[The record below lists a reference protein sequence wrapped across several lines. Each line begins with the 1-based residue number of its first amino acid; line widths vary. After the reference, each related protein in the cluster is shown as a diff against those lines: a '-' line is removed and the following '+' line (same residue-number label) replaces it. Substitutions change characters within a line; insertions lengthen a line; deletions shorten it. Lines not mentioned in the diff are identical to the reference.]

1 MATIARRRLR
11 GGAAT
16 VALSGPAA
24 GLLDACAGGGS
35 GAPDQTANGSVGNP
49 FGVKDGDPL
58 EVVVFN
64 GGFGDQY
71 AKDGEQTYVGE
82 FAKAKVSHQ
91 GIQKIKTTLQPRFAN
106 GTPPDVVDNNGA
118 DKMAADG
125 LYADGQ
131 LTDLTV
137 LLDAPSYD
145 DPKVKVRDTLQ
156 PGVYEAGLFDNKMY
170 LLSYSFGVYGIWYSS
185 SLFKSRGWTYPDTW
199 DGFLAL
205 CDTIKKS
212 GLAPW
217 IHQGK
222 YPVYMTWPIM
232 DLVFKN
238 GGLDTAIAIDSLEPN
253 AWQQQPVKDAVEA
266 VYQLVAKGYV
276 YPGAEGLTHLESQ
289 TKWTQNQAAFIP
301 CGSWLPNEQKDQTP
315 AGFDMVIRPMPS
327 LSTSDKLPSGALRVA
342 ASEPYIVPARAKNK
356 AGGLEF
362 LRIMLSKGAASRFA
376 ELTNSL
382 PCVKGGGDKLTGVT
396 IGSEN
401 DALKAAGSHIITW
414 KYPTWYTDLDTAVRA
429 ATGELMANRAKPADW
444 VRSVQAAAD
453 KVAKDDSIKKQ
464 KRTS

>member
-1 MATIARRRLR
+1 MAPIARRRLL
-11 GGAAT
+11 GGAAGA
-16 VALSGPAA
+16 ALAA
-24 GLLDACAGGGS
+24 GLLDGCAGGGGS
-35 GAPDQTANGSVGNP
+35 GNSGQPSTGDAKNP

-64 GGFGDQY
+64 GGFGEQY
-71 AKDGEQTYVGE
+71 AKDDEQTYTGK
-82 FAKAKVSHQ
+82 FPQSKVSHQ
-91 GIQKIKTTLQPRFAN
+91 GIQQIKTTLQPRFAN
-106 GTPPDVVDNNGA
+106 GSPPDVVDNNGG
-118 DKMAADG
+118 DKMAPDG

-145 DPKVKVRDTLQ
+145 DPAVKVRDTLQ
-156 PGVYEAGLFDNKMY
+156 PGVYQAGLFDNKMY
-170 LLSYSFGVYGIWYSS
+170 LLNYSFGVYGVWYSS
-185 SLFKSRGWTYPDTW
+185 ALFKSRGWEYPNTW

-212 GLAPW
+212 GMAPW

-222 YPVYMTWPIM
+222 YPQYMTWPIM
-232 DLVFKN
+232 DLAFKN
-238 GGLDTAIAIDSLEPN
+238 GGLDVAIAIDSLEPN

-266 VYQLVAKGYV
+266 IYQLVAKGYV

-289 TKWTQNQAAFIP
+289 TKWNQSQAALIP
-301 CGSWLPNEQKDQTP
+301 CGSWLPNEQKSQTP

-327 LSTSDKLPSGALRVA
+327 LSTSDKLPYGALRA
-342 ASEPYIVPARAKNK
+342 APSEPYIVPAKAKNK

-362 LRIMLSKGAASRFA
+362 LRVMLSRAGASRFA

-382 PCVKGGGDKLTGVT
+382 PCVKGAGDKLTGVT
-396 IGSEN
+396 IESEN
-401 DALKAAGSHIITW
+401 TALKAAGSNIITW
-414 KYPTWYTDLDTAVRA
+414 KYSTWYTDLETAVRA
-429 ATGELMANRAKPADW
+429 ATGELMANRSKPDDW

-453 KVAKDDSIKKQ
+453 KVAKDPSVKKQ